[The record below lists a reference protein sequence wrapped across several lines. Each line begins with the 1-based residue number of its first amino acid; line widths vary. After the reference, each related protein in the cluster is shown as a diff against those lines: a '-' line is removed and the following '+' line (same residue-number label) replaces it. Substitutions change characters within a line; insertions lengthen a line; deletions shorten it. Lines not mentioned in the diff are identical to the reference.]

1 MELIYQNARGRGITL
16 ETADSTDMLN
26 PGISPFILTAA
37 QGLYD
42 LRSEAYVI
50 DPPERAGS
58 VRVSSRVTRR
68 LIVLEGFIAVNVPEN
83 RRRLTACF
91 SPLVTGWL
99 TLRRDEAGGVF
110 ERRIGCAAES
120 GLAFDKADGSRFTAS
135 LIAPSPWWED
145 TDGGLTA
152 NLTGW
157 IGGVAFPWSVVDG
170 FQFGGRASGTTV
182 NVVNPGD
189 VSTGMTIKLF
199 AADDVERPAVIRPGT
214 GEAMRITATLE
225 AGDAFEIGTEAGEK
239 YARYVHA
246 DGTTVGGMRYVDPDS
261 VFLQLEPGDNL
272 LRAEAVSGGGAL
284 TATASFRPKY
294 LSV

>member
-1 MELIYQNARGRGITL
+1 ML
-16 ETADSTDMLN
+16 DSWM
-26 PGISPFILTAA
+26 SPFILTAA

-58 VRVSSRVTRR
+58 VLVSNRINRR
-68 LIVLEGFIAVNVPEN
+68 SIVLEGFIAVNVPEN

-91 SPLVTGWL
+91 SPFEAGWL
-99 TLRRDEAGGVF
+99 TLRRGEAGGVF

-145 TDGGLTA
+145 TDGGVAA

-157 IGGVAFPWSVVDG
+157 IGGVAFPWSIVDG
-170 FQFGGRASGTTV
+170 FQFGGRASGTTA

-189 VSTGMTIKLF
+189 VITGMTIRLF
-199 AADDVERPAVIRPGT
+199 AADDVERPAVIRPAT

-225 AGDAFEIGTEAGEK
+225 AGGAFEIGTEAGER

-246 DGTTVGGMRYVDPDS
+246 DGTTVGGMRYIDPDS

-272 LRAEAVSGGGAL
+272 LRAEAASGGDAL
-284 TATASFRPKY
+284 TATVSFKPKY